1 MVKNKSGGS
10 GHKKMGRKFVNAP
23 KSNRLRLSQD
33 DDEIYACVTKL
44 LGNGMAHIIN
54 SNDTKMLLHIR
65 NKFRGRSKRDNTIKS
80 GTIILAGKRTF
91 ETVKEGK
98 LENCDLLEVYTNS
111 EINSLTNDHFINF
124 NCFNKVE
131 GFNKKNEDDGFE
143 FVLEQD
149 ENKHIE
155 DIINNEINNEINN
168 DINSQ
173 QNNYIA
179 TSNQN
184 NNDDFNIDD
193 I

>member
-23 KSNRLRLSQD
+23 KSNKLRLSQD

-65 NKFRGRSKRDNTIKS
+65 NKFRGRSKRDNTLKC

-98 LENCDLLEVYTNS
+98 LENCDLLEVYTDS
-111 EINSLTNDHFINF
+111 EINSLTNDHFIDF
-124 NCFNKVE
+124 KCFKKIE
-131 GFNKKNEDDGFE
+131 GFNNKNEEDDGFV
-143 FVLEQD
+143 FDVGQD
-149 ENKHIE
+149 ENKNKDIE
-155 DIINNEINNEINN
+155 DIINNEINNE
-168 DINSQ
+168 

-179 TSNQN
+179 TSNQFDD
-184 NNDDFNIDD
+184 DDFNIDD